1 MELIF
6 ITVIICLVI
15 LMVHAQKWHGSYLK
29 EKIEEKKYF
38 DVYVR
43 NLEEMRD
50 YELSQQGFVSFVRF
64 LFLLS
69 LSGNFVKEL
78 FRRFYTR
85 FKLAR
90 RYAINDVLYRLIRAD
105 KYR

>member
-6 ITVIICLVI
+6 IIVIICLVL
-15 LMVHAQKWHGSYLK
+15 LMVHAQKWHGAYLK
-29 EKIEEKKYF
+29 DKVEEKKYF

-43 NLEEMRD
+43 NLEERED
-50 YELSQQGFVSFVRF
+50 YVLSQQGFVSFVRF

-69 LSGNFVKEL
+69 LSGNFIKEL
-78 FRRFYTR
+78 FRRFHVR
-85 FKLAR
+85 VKLAR
-90 RYAINDVLYRLIRAD
+90 RYAINDVLYRLIRED